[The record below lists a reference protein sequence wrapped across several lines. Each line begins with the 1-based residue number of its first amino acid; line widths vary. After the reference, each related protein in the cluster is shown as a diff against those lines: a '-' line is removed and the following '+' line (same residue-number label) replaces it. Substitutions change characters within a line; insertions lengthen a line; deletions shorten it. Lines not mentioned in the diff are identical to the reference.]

1 MNTSTPHVS
10 RSAEQ
15 GLFTLLLVGLAAML
29 LRALAIADNLP
40 DPVPTLPVATDTVQ
54 VVDTAVIQPE
64 TINPDTSY
72 FIQP

>member
-1 MNTSTPHVS
+1 MNKTTPNVS

-40 DPVPTLPVATDTVQ
+40 EPEPTIPVVTDTVQ
-54 VVDTAVIQPE
+54 VVDTAVIQPDA
-64 TINPDTSY
+64 INTDTSY

>member
-1 MNTSTPHVS
+1 MNTTTPNVS

-40 DPVPTLPVATDTVQ
+40 EPEPTIPVITDTVQ
-54 VVDTAVIQPE
+54 VVDTAVIQPDA
-64 TINPDTSY
+64 INPDTSY

>member
-1 MNTSTPHVS
+1 MNTSTPNVS

-29 LRALAIADNLP
+29 LRALSIADNQPEPLP
-40 DPVPTLPVATDTVQ
+40 TIPVVNDTIQAVDTVL
-54 VVDTAVIQPE
+54 IQPE
-64 TINPDTSY
+64 PVNPDTSY